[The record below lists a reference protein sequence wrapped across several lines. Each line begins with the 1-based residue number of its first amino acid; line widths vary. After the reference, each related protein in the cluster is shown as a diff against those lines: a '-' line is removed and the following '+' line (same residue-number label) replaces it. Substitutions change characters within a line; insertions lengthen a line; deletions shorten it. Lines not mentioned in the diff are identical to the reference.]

1 MLFPQEC
8 GHGRLLFDRIGN
20 PILRSTGTAS
30 VSTLGQ
36 NVDMTEPNATDPYLW
51 LEQVTDERAL
61 DWARAHN
68 EVVVTQFAGSDRF
81 GELERRILDML
92 DTDTKIAYPARR
104 GRWLYNFWRDA
115 DHPRGL
121 WRRTSFEEYAKQS
134 PRWDVLIDVDALA
147 EAESENW
154 VWGGAAVLRPEQ
166 SRALISL
173 SRGGADA
180 KVVREFDMER
190 LAFIDKADGGF
201 ELPEAKSELRWIDID
216 SVYVG
221 TDFGPGSLT
230 DSGYPRIAKRW
241 RRGTELDSA
250 ETIFEGEPGDVAVSA
265 GYDRTP
271 GYERHYVGRATDFF
285 NEEVYLVE
293 EDGTLRLLDI
303 PTDASESWY
312 KDWLLIRLKSPWE
325 IADRTYPAGA
335 LLATDFE
342 RFLSGERDF
351 DIVFTPD
358 AHTSLHGYG
367 WTENHLML
375 ITLED
380 VQTKLYVVTPSAD
393 GWLREPLADTPP
405 MATTSVMN
413 LDPLE
418 SGDEFM
424 LTTSGFTNPAT
435 LLSSAVG
442 GETRLLKQEPGFFDA
457 SGIETEQFFA
467 RSDDGTMVPYFVIR
481 HRDLRGTPGPTIMSG
496 YGGFEVSR
504 TPAYSGA
511 SGMGW
516 LERGG
521 TWVTTNIRGGGEYGP
536 QWHTSV
542 QKANRHKVYEDFSSI
557 AADLVT
563 RGITTPEQLGAVG
576 GSNGGLLMGVML
588 TRYPHLFGAIVCQ
601 VPLLD
606 MKRYHLLLAGASWV
620 AEYGDPDKPE
630 EWKYI
635 AEYSPY
641 QNVRGD
647 AKYPPILITT
657 STRDDRVHPGHAR
670 KMTALLEE
678 LGHTVWYHEN
688 IEGGHGGAADNK
700 QSAFQAGLIY
710 EFFTQQ
716 LTGGGAT
723 DPTA

>member
-1 MLFPQEC
+1 M
-8 GHGRLLFDRIGN
+8 
-20 PILRSTGTAS
+20 TGVEQT
-30 VSTLGQ
+30 V
-36 NVDMTEPNATDPYLW
+36 TDSYLW
-51 LEQVTDERAL
+51 LEEVTDERAL
-61 DWARAHN
+61 DFARAHN
-68 EVVVTQFAGSDRF
+68 DVVVERFASSDRF
-81 GELERRILDML
+81 TELERRILDML
-92 DTDTKIAYPARR
+92 DTDTKIAYPSRR

-115 DHPRGL
+115 EHPRGL
-121 WRRTSFEEYAKQS
+121 WRRTTFAEYAKES
-134 PRWDVLIDVDALA
+134 PDWDVLIDLDALGTA
-147 EAESENW
+147 EHENW

-180 KVVREFDMER
+180 KVMREFDIETR
-190 LAFIDKADGGF
+190 QFIDAADGGYF
-201 ELPEAKSELRWIDID
+201 LPEAKSEIRWIDID

-241 RRGTELDSA
+241 QRGTPLTEA
-250 ETIFEGEPGDVAVSA
+250 QTVFEGEAGDVAVSA

-271 GYERHYVGRATDFF
+271 GFERHFVGRATDFF
-285 NEEVYLVE
+285 NEEVYLIE
-293 EDGTLRLLDI
+293 SDGSLRYLEV

-312 KDWLLIRLKSPWE
+312 KDWFLVRLKSPWT
-325 IADRTYPAGA
+325 IADTIYPAGA
-335 LLATDFE
+335 LLAIDFE
-342 RFLSGERDF
+342 KFLSGARGFEV
-351 DIVFTPD
+351 VFVPD

-367 WTENHLML
+367 WTENHLLL

-380 VQTKLYVVTPSAD
+380 VQTKLYVLTPGPD
-393 GWLREPLADTPP
+393 GWRREPLADTPP

-418 SGDEFM
+418 GGDEFM
-424 LTTSGFTNPAT
+424 LTTSGFTTPAT
-435 LLSSAVG
+435 LLASAVG
-442 GETRLLKQEPGFFDA
+442 GRTEQLKQEPGFFDA
-457 SGIETEQFFA
+457 DGVETEQFFA
-467 RSDDGTMVPYFVIR
+467 RSDDRTMVPYFVIR
-481 HRDLRGTPGPTIMSG
+481 HRDRTGTPGPTVMSG

-504 TPAYSGA
+504 TPGYSGA

-521 TWVTTNIRGGGEYGP
+521 TWVMTNIRGGGEYGP

-557 AADLVT
+557 ARDLVA

-588 TRYPHLFGAIVCQ
+588 TRYPELFGAIVCQ

-606 MKRYHLLLAGASWV
+606 MQRYHLLLAGASWV

-630 EWKYI
+630 EWEYI
-635 AEYSPY
+635 SKYSPY
-641 QNVRGD
+641 QNVRAD
-647 AKYPPILITT
+647 ASYPPILLTT

-670 KMTALLEE
+670 KMAALLEE
-678 LGHTVWYHEN
+678 QGHTVWYHEN

-710 EFFTQQ
+710 EFFTQM
-716 LTGGGAT
+716 LMERSA
-723 DPTA
+723 

>member
-1 MLFPQEC
+1 MSGVE
-8 GHGRLLFDRIGN
+8 R
-20 PILRSTGTAS
+20 
-30 VSTLGQ
+30 
-36 NVDMTEPNATDPYLW
+36 NVTDPYLW
-51 LEQVTDERAL
+51 LEEVTGERAL

-68 EVVVTQFAGSDRF
+68 TVVRARFADSDRF
-81 GELERRILDML
+81 RDLERRILDML
-92 DTDTKIAYPARR
+92 DTDTKIAYPSRR
-104 GRWLYNFWRDA
+104 GPWLYNFWRDA
-115 DHPRGL
+115 QHPRGL
-121 WRRTSFEEYAKQS
+121 WRRTTFAEYAEDA
-134 PRWDVLIDVDALA
+134 PDWDVLIDLDAVA
-147 EAESENW
+147 ADEDENW

-190 LAFIDKADGGF
+190 RVFLDPADGGF
-201 ELPEAKSELRWIDID
+201 FLPEAKSEIRWIDID

-221 TDFGPGSLT
+221 TDFGPGTLT

-241 RRGTELDSA
+241 RRGTALEEA
-250 ETIFEGEPGDVAVSA
+250 TTVFEGESGDVAVSA

-285 NEEVYLVE
+285 NEEVYLL
-293 EDGTLRLLDI
+293 EDDGALRHLDI

-312 KDWLLIRLKSPWE
+312 KDWLLVRLKSPWE
-325 IADRTYPAGA
+325 VGGTSYPAGA
-335 LLATDFE
+335 LLAIDFE
-342 RFLSGERDF
+342 KFLSGAREF
-351 DIVFTPD
+351 EVIFTPD

-367 WTENHLML
+367 WTENHLL
-375 ITLED
+375 LVTLED
-380 VQTKLYVVTPSAD
+380 VQTKLYVLTPGSD
-393 GWLREPLADTPP
+393 GWRREPLADTPP
-405 MATTSVMN
+405 MATTSVLN

-424 LTTSGFTNPAT
+424 LNTSGFTTPAT
-435 LLSSAVG
+435 LLASAVG
-442 GETRLLKQEPGFFDA
+442 GRTERLKQEPGFFDA
-457 SGIETEQFFA
+457 DGVETEQFFA
-467 RSDDGTMVPYFVIR
+467 TSDDGTPVPYFVIR
-481 HRDLRGTPGPTIMSG
+481 HRDRKDAPGPTVMSG

-521 TWVTTNIRGGGEYGP
+521 TWVMTNIRGGGEYGP

-557 AADLVT
+557 AKDLVA
-563 RGITTPEQLGAVG
+563 RGITTADQLGAVG

-588 TRYPHLFGAIVCQ
+588 TRYPELFGAIVCQ

-606 MKRYHLLLAGASWV
+606 MKRYHLLLAGASWM

-630 EWKYI
+630 EWEYI
-635 AEYSPY
+635 GKYSPY
-641 QNVRGD
+641 QNAHADR
-647 AKYPPILITT
+647 AYPPILLTT

-670 KMTALLEE
+670 KMAALLEE
-678 LGHTVWYHEN
+678 QGHEFWYHEN

-700 QSAFQAGLIY
+700 QSAFQAALIY
-710 EFFTQQ
+710 EFFTQM
-716 LTGGGAT
+716 LIERRG
-723 DPTA
+723 

>member
-1 MLFPQEC
+1 MSGVE
-8 GHGRLLFDRIGN
+8 
-20 PILRSTGTAS
+20 
-30 VSTLGQ
+30 
-36 NVDMTEPNATDPYLW
+36 NVTDPYLW
-51 LEQVTDERAL
+51 LEEVTGERPL

-68 EVVVTQFAGSDRF
+68 AVVRARFADSDRF
-81 GELERRILDML
+81 RALERRILDML

-104 GRWLYNFWRDA
+104 GPWLYNFWRDA
-115 DHPRGL
+115 EHPRGL
-121 WRRTSFEEYAKQS
+121 WRRTTFAEYAEEA
-134 PRWDVLIDVDALA
+134 PDWDVLIDLDALA
-147 EAESENW
+147 GAEDENW

-180 KVVREFDMER
+180 KVVREFDIER
-190 LAFIDKADGGF
+190 RRFLDPADGGF
-201 ELPEAKSELRWIDID
+201 FLPEAKSEIRWIDID

-241 RRGTELDSA
+241 RRGTALDEA
-250 ETIFEGEPGDVAVSA
+250 TTVFEGETGDVAVSA

-285 NEEVYLVE
+285 NEEVYLLTD
-293 EDGTLRLLDI
+293 DGTLRHLDI
-303 PTDASESWY
+303 PSDATESWY
-312 KDWLLIRLKSPWE
+312 KDWLLVRLKSPWE
-325 IADRTYPAGA
+325 VGGASYPAGA

-342 RFLSGERDF
+342 KFLAGGRDF
-351 DIVFTPD
+351 EVIFTPD

-367 WTENHLML
+367 WTENHLL
-375 ITLED
+375 LVTLED
-380 VQTKLYVVTPSAD
+380 VQTKLYVLTPGTD
-393 GWLREPLADTPP
+393 GWRREPLADTPP
-405 MATTSVMN
+405 MATTSVLN

-418 SGDEFM
+418 GGDEFM
-424 LTTSGFTNPAT
+424 LSTSGFTSPAM
-435 LLSSAVG
+435 LLASAVG
-442 GETRLLKQEPGFFDA
+442 GRTERLKQEPGFFDA
-457 SGIETEQFFA
+457 DEVETEQFFA
-467 RSDDGTMVPYFVIR
+467 TSDDGTQVPYFVIR
-481 HRDLRGTPGPTIMSG
+481 HRDRKDVPGPTVMSG

-504 TPAYSGA
+504 TPGYSGA

-521 TWVTTNIRGGGEYGP
+521 TWVMTNIRGGGEYGP

-557 AADLVT
+557 AKDLVG
-563 RGITTPEQLGAVG
+563 RGITTAGQLGAVG

-588 TRYPHLFGAIVCQ
+588 TRYPELFGAIVCQ

-606 MKRYHLLLAGASWV
+606 MKRYHLLLAGASWM

-630 EWKYI
+630 EWEYI
-635 AEYSPY
+635 SKYSPY
-641 QNVRGD
+641 QNVRAD
-647 AKYPPILITT
+647 RAYPPILLTT

-670 KMTALLEE
+670 KMAAVLEE
-678 LGHTVWYHEN
+678 QGHEFWYHEN

-700 QSAFQAGLIY
+700 QSAFQAALIY
-710 EFFTQQ
+710 EFFTRM
-716 LTGGGAT
+716 LIERHA
-723 DPTA
+723 